1 MLFYLLSAEE
11 LREVFDHLGYPLEPD
26 TIRRTVAFYL
36 DRSSHG
42 STLCRLVHSWVLA
55 RVDRPGSW
63 SLFTQALDSDLTDSQ
78 GGTTREGVHLG
89 AMAGTVDLVLRC
101 YSGLQTRDGMLWLNP
116 DLPPELSRAA
126 FEMLYRGQPVHV
138 DITPHR
144 LQLRLAPGTAAP
156 IRIQIADQTITLRP
170 GDVHNVT
177 LPHHPV
183 RARAR
188 SRAET
193 TARDPTRWGD
203 RW

>member
-1 MLFYLLSAEE
+1 
-11 LREVFDHLGYPLEPD
+11 
-26 TIRRTVAFYL
+26 
-36 DRSSHG
+36 
-42 STLCRLVHSWVLA
+42 
-55 RVDRPGSW
+55 
-63 SLFTQALDSDLTDSQ
+63 
-78 GGTTREGVHLG
+78 
-89 AMAGTVDLVLRC
+89 
-101 YSGLQTRDGMLWLNP
+101 
-116 DLPPELSRAA
+116 
-126 FEMLYRGQPVHV
+126 MLYRGQPVHV